1 MNKKQIFG
9 LLLAFVLLAGSFLIT
24 SAVNGHEKPA
34 ESESPSMIENLGSYL
49 SGESFNINLPNED
62 FIAYLDVTGTISE
75 DSSYTSSY
83 SHNFNLNYIDAIIE
97 SEYNTGLIMYMNS
110 PGGSVYAS
118 DELYLAI
125 EYYKETTGRPVF
137 CYFGPTACS
146 GAYYIAMAADEIYA
160 NRNTMTGSIGV
171 IMQMYDLT
179 GLYDKLGVKEVDI
192 VSGKNKAMGSSGQE
206 LTEEQRAILQ
216 EYVDE
221 SYEQFVEIV
230 SRGRGIDADTVR
242 ELADGRIYTASG
254 ALENGLIDG
263 ICGYDDYISD
273 VCQTLNCS
281 YIYQP
286 DSDVYSGIFSS
297 LFDVIS
303 GVKSKSE
310 SEVLTDLASELRN
323 GVWYYAKAAD

>member
-1 MNKKQIFG
+1 MNRKQVFG

-24 SAVNGHEKPA
+24 SAVNRSEKSKEDNSSSML
-34 ESESPSMIENLGSYL
+34 ESLGSYL
-49 SGESFNINLPNED
+49 AGDSFNINLPDED
-62 FIAYLDVTGTISE
+62 FIAYLDVSGTISE
-75 DSSYTSSY
+75 NETYSSSY
-83 SHNFNLNYIDAIIE
+83 SHSFNLNYIDALVE
-97 SEYNTGLIMYMNS
+97 SRYNIGLIMYMNS
-110 PGGSVYAS
+110 SGGSVYAS

-125 EYYKETTGRPVF
+125 EYFKEATGRPVF

-206 LTEEQRAILQ
+206 LTDEQRAILQ

-230 SRGRGIDADTVR
+230 SRGRGLDSDTVR

-263 ICGYDDYISD
+263 ICGYDDYISE
-273 VCQTLNCS
+273 VCGTLNCS

-286 DSDVYSGIFSS
+286 DSDISGIFSS
-297 LFDVIS
+297 LFGAIS
-303 GVKSKSE
+303 DVKSKSE
-310 SEVLTDLASELRN
+310 SEVLMDLASELKS

>member
-125 EYYKETTGRPVF
+125 E
-137 CYFGPTACS
+137 
-146 GAYYIAMAADEIYA
+146 
-160 NRNTMTGSIGV
+160 
-171 IMQMYDLT
+171 
-179 GLYDKLGVKEVDI
+179 
-192 VSGKNKAMGSSGQE
+192 
-206 LTEEQRAILQ
+206 
-216 EYVDE
+216 
-221 SYEQFVEIV
+221 
-230 SRGRGIDADTVR
+230 
-242 ELADGRIYTASG
+242 
-254 ALENGLIDG
+254 
-263 ICGYDDYISD
+263 
-273 VCQTLNCS
+273 
-281 YIYQP
+281 
-286 DSDVYSGIFSS
+286 
-297 LFDVIS
+297 
-303 GVKSKSE
+303 
-310 SEVLTDLASELRN
+310 
-323 GVWYYAKAAD
+323 